1 MNTKQRL
8 SLNEAIRE
16 VVQGKQPAVELDE
29 ASQRFGGKTNI
40 PASKEIQKHIE
51 SGKALIHNN
60 AFSTLHKNARF
71 VVIRNPNKGS
81 NQDGYLMAT
90 ISDPMKGRIKLFA
103 YHGTHVSIQ
112 KAMDFA
118 KKHKLVVMKDAK
130 GRPLKESYLN
140 ERSLDQRIAAKM
152 SKNPV
157 YKKLMKAGMKS
168 SYGNKGFK
176 YNAKI
181 KGKPDKLVAATVWSG
196 INDLFV
202 INKAIAVEVL
212 KNGKVVTTVTRK
224 EWEPA
229 YKKDGGQMTPPKD
242 RSLGWT
248 ESVELDEAMVT
259 STGKTISYK
268 DGPYTGEVIKK
279 GKIVR
284 TETDLEFNELAKFIK
299 DYANRGRKVNIK
311 DNKGRT
317 VHTESV
323 ELDEAGDPRIG
334 KMSKKAQ
341 EILRIFF

>member
-1 MNTKQRL
+1 MFRQ
-8 SLNEAIRE
+8 
-16 VVQGKQPAVELDE
+16 
-29 ASQRFGGKTNI
+29 
-40 PASKEIQKHIE
+40 
-51 SGKALIHNN
+51 
-60 AFSTLHKNARF
+60 F
-71 VVIRNPNKGS
+71 V
-81 NQDGYLMAT
+81 MFWCFE
-90 ISDPMKGRIKLFA
+90 LFA
-103 YHGTHVSIQ
+103 NVSPCPWYVYSTYFVR
-112 KAMDFA
+112 FA
-118 KKHKLVVMKDAK
+118 WVCFWANYC
-130 GRPLKESYLN
+130 GY
-140 ERSLDQRIAAKM
+140 
-152 SKNPV
+152 
-157 YKKLMKAGMKS
+157 
-168 SYGNKGFK
+168 
-176 YNAKI
+176 
-181 KGKPDKLVAATVWSG
+181 
-196 INDLFV
+196 DLFV

-323 ELDEAGDPRIG
+323 ELDEAKSDFTITTT
-334 KMSKKAQ
+334 KNKN
-341 EILRIFF
+341 